1 MTKSNNT
8 TVSKFKFNRDGL
20 KKSLEEN
27 ASKQAYFAVLD
38 EIEDIL
44 PVHKYISDVKAGT
57 TTALTVAGHIAIEF
71 KKGNLSERQLK
82 DFCHVSGL
90 NPEQT
95 TSLWAS
101 LPKVLKPECQW
112 YKSNNR
118 KFSVERDA
126 VTFMTEFLSDEE
138 LDAIAT
144 EADKANQALTEK
156 ANAEQAE
163 IEKAKALFA

>member
-1 MTKSNNT
+1 MTDTNNT
-8 TVSKFKFNRDGL
+8 AKKFNFNRDGL
-20 KKSLEEN
+20 KKSLEDN

-44 PVHKYISDVKAGT
+44 PIRKYMADVKAGT
-57 TTALTVAGHIAIEF
+57 TPALTVAGQIAVEF
-71 KKGNLSERQLK
+71 KKGNLSEKQVK
-82 DFCHVSGL
+82 DFCSVSGL
-90 NPEQT
+90 NPEQV

-101 LPKVLKPECQW
+101 LPKVLNPACQW

-126 VTFMTEFLSDEE
+126 VAFITEFLNDEE

-144 EADKANQALTEK
+144 ATDNANQALTEK
-156 ANAEQAE
+156 ANKEQEE

>member
-1 MTKSNNT
+1 MTKSNET

-20 KKSLEEN
+20 KKSIEDN
-27 ASKQAYFAVLD
+27 ASKQAYFAVID

-44 PVHKYISDVKAGT
+44 PIRKYMSDVKAGT
-57 TTALTVAGHIAIEF
+57 TPALTVAGQVAVEF
-71 KKGNLSERQLK
+71 KKGNLSEKQVK
-82 DFCHVSGL
+82 DFCSVCGL
-90 NPEQT
+90 NPEQA
-95 TSLWAS
+95 TSFWAS
-101 LPKVLKPECQW
+101 LPKVLNPACQW

-126 VTFMTEFLSDEE
+126 VAFMTEFLSDGE

-156 ANAEQAE
+156 ANKEQEE

>member
-1 MTKSNNT
+1 MTESNNT
-8 TVSKFKFNRDGL
+8 AKKFTFNRDGL
-20 KKSLEEN
+20 KKSLEDN
-27 ASKQAYFAVLD
+27 ASKQAYFAVID
-38 EIEDIL
+38 EIEDVL
-44 PVHKYISDVKAGT
+44 PIRKYMSDVKAGT
-57 TTALTVAGHIAIEF
+57 TPALTVAAQIAVEF
-71 KKGNLSERQLK
+71 KKGNLSEQQVS
-82 DFCHVSGL
+82 DFCHISGL
-90 NPEQT
+90 NPEQV

-101 LPKVLKPECQW
+101 LPKVLNPACQW

-126 VTFMTEFLSDEE
+126 VAFMTEFLNDEE

-156 ANAEQAE
+156 ANAEQQE

>member
-20 KKSLEEN
+20 KKSLEDN
-27 ASKQAYFAVLD
+27 ASKQAYFAVID

-44 PVHKYISDVKAGT
+44 PIRKYMSDVKAGT
-57 TTALTVAGHIAIEF
+57 TPVLTVAGQIAVEF
-71 KKGNLSERQLK
+71 KKGNLSEKQVK
-82 DFCHVSGL
+82 DFCGVCGL
-90 NPEQT
+90 NPEQA
-95 TSLWAS
+95 TSFWAS
-101 LPKVLKPECQW
+101 LPKVLNPACQW

-126 VTFMTEFLSDEE
+126 IAFITEFLTDEE

>member
-1 MTKSNNT
+1 MTETNNT
-8 TVSKFKFNRDGL
+8 TAKKFNFTRDGL
-20 KKSLEEN
+20 KKTLEDN

-38 EIEDIL
+38 ELEDIL
-44 PVHKYISDVKAGT
+44 PIHKYIADIKAGT
-57 TTALTVAGHIAIEF
+57 TPALTVAGQVAVEF
-71 KKGNLSERQLK
+71 KMGHLSEQQVN
-82 DFCHVSGL
+82 DFCRVCGL
-90 NPEQT
+90 NPEQV

-101 LPKVLKPECQW
+101 LPKVLKPECHW

-126 VTFMTEFLSDEE
+126 VTFMTTFLNDEE

-144 EADKANQALTEK
+144 AADNANRALTEK
-156 ANAEQAE
+156 ATKEQEE